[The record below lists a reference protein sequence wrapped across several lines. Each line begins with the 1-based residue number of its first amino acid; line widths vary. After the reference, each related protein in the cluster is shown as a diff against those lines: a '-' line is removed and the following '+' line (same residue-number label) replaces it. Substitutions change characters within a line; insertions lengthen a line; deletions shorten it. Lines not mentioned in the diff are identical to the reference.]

1 VEFRKE
7 GQAMSTVRV
16 PDDLIAELRSLDAG
30 SSDDPTELV
39 LHALARYVGLAQ
51 REELTK
57 HAQEREAVLTR
68 AGISEEAV
76 AEHFAQW
83 RDSQRT
89 DG

>member
-1 VEFRKE
+1 VELRKE

-16 PDDLIAELRSLDAG
+16 PDKLIAELRSLDG
-30 SSDDPTELV
+30 GLSDDPTELV
-39 LHALARYVGLAQ
+39 VHALARYVSLAQ

-57 HAQEREAVLTR
+57 HARERDAVLTR

-76 AEHFAQW
+76 AEHFQQW
-83 RDSQRT
+83 RQSQRT